1 MGNIGST
8 SLLIVPKF
16 DNLSGTINKALGS
29 ADGKV
34 STSAGTR
41 MGQNTAKGFGK
52 GFAIAGAVSGV
63 VSRAVDSAISTVSS
77 HVDSAVKRL
86 DTLNLFPKTMQ
97 SLGYSSK
104 EASQWVNY
112 MSDRLQA
119 LPTRLDDMVTTVKG
133 ISVITKDLGKATKA
147 GLALNDML
155 IASGANQQLAT
166 AATEQFRQVLSKGR
180 PDMQDWKSLMQAMP
194 GQLDQL
200 AKAMLGPTA
209 GAKDLY
215 VALGGGKESEGGD
228 LWGTI
233 SMDQL
238 LDAMIKLDLEGGS
251 HLTSFKEQAETAAGG
266 IETQMA
272 NTSNAIT
279 RGLADTLK
287 AIGNENISGMFS
299 GLKKGISDAFKT
311 VNSYI
316 PSIVGILKT
325 IAPVF
330 ADLAPKVAIGVAAFM
345 GLQHVVPVIKTVVGA
360 VKTLG
365 IIDSLQY
372 GFLSLTSAINPVT
385 LGLAAVAS
393 VIGVVGG
400 SMLAARQEQDAL
412 AKSYGAFSDE
422 VKRSSGLDHYYTVSD
437 SIKKQ
442 SELAKYSIE
451 DLRSSF
457 QRHAEAMKANNDEA
471 ENTIGTLTQIQNVIN
486 STSGKVDLSAEENGR
501 LEWALKT
508 LADQYDINISK
519 SDVLANQYTDE
530 NGQVHNL
537 RESIDELVE
546 SKKKEARVNALS
558 KNLAEAYE
566 AQIQAAKT
574 YQEKV
579 KAVNDEYQ
587 KGYEIGMQAS
597 DKTIEASG
605 KTREEY
611 ARAAAEHR
619 AAASQAKK
627 DANEAK
633 GSLDSA
639 NESVKSL
646 EKSLGD
652 AANGASSFSDVISGL
667 GSKAI
672 ESMAN
677 VGLDIDQLSAG
688 LQQVGISAEQVSA
701 LGTDMFSALATASNG
716 SVSEMVKSI
725 QNLNALGVDPKE
737 FTVTD
742 DGTIKDQAGNV
753 WDFNAMT
760 INDKP
765 YQVNDDGTIT
775 AAELGIDHVSAK
787 SIRDKYFSVVAEDH
801 ASGTISHVLGMLSQV
816 SGVFT
821 AHLHA
826 NASGGI
832 RANAAGGVRYHAD
845 GAIAT
850 KAAPLD
856 IVGEAGAEAIVPL
869 TNRRYSQP
877 FADIIAESVTN
888 RLNNF
893 DIAAWLNGNLPRL
906 ISEGA
911 PVTVVSER
919 EEKRRIR
926 GMMVNA

>member
-63 VSRAVDSAISTVSS
+63 VSRAVDGAISTVSS

-155 IASGANQQLAT
+155 IASGANQQIAT
-166 AATEQFRQVLSKGR
+166 AAAEQFRQMLSKGK

-209 GAKDLY
+209 GANDLY
-215 VALGGGKESEGGD
+215 EALGGGKHQQ
-228 LWGTI
+228 TI

-345 GLQHVVPVIKTVVGA
+345 GLRKVSSVVSNVIETIGKLNSG
-360 VKTLG
+360 LG
-365 IIDSLQY
+365 FILNLPSML
-372 GFLSLTSAINPVT
+372 NPVT

-393 VIGVVGG
+393 VVGVVGG
-400 SMLAARQEQDAL
+400 SMLAAKHEQDKL
-412 AKSYGAFSDE
+412 TKSYGSFADE
-422 VKRSSGLDHYYTVSD
+422 VKRTGDLGTYFTVSD

-442 SELAKYSIE
+442 SELAKYSLD
-451 DLRSSF
+451 DLRNSF
-457 QRHAEAMKANNDEA
+457 EKHAETMKANNDEA
-471 ENTIGTLTQIQNVIN
+471 ENTIGTLTQIQRVID
-486 STSGKVDLSAEENGR
+486 STVKKTDLSAEENGK

-508 LADQYDINISK
+508 LSDQYGINISK
-519 SDVLANQYTDE
+519 SDVLAGKYTDE
-530 NGQVHNL
+530 NGQVQDL
-537 RESIDELVE
+537 AKSIDNLVAA
-546 SKKKEARVNALS
+546 KKKEARINAAS
-558 KNLAEAYE
+558 KNLTEAYSAQTE
-566 AQIQAAKT
+566 ALKT
-574 YQEKV
+574 YNSAYSAYLKQKEEAYQREKEEGYN
-579 KAVNDEYQ
+579 AEYYVNQLGYKSVEEGIKGQAEKDEQ
-587 KGYEIGMQAS
+587 VRKL
-597 DKTIEASG
+597 
-605 KTREEY
+605 
-611 ARAAAEHR
+611 
-619 AAASQAKK
+619 KK
-627 DANEAK
+627 DADEAK
-633 GSLDSA
+633 GALDSA
-639 NESVKSL
+639 NTSVKDL
-646 EKSLGD
+646 ERSMGD
-652 AANGASSFSDVISGL
+652 AASGAADLMNTIAGF

-672 ESMAN
+672 DSMAN
-677 VGLDIDQLSAG
+677 VGLDVNQLSEA
-688 LQQVGISAEQVSA
+688 LVNAGISTQQLES
-701 LGTDMFSALATASNG
+701 LGTDMFSALVTASNG

-725 QNLNALGVDPKE
+725 QNLNALGIDPKE

-742 DGTIKDQAGNV
+742 DGTIQDQAGNV

-760 INDKP
+760 INGKH
-765 YQVNDDGTIT
+765 YEVNDDGTIS

-801 ASGTISHVLGMLSQV
+801 ATSTINHVLGMLSQV

-877 FADIIAESVTN
+877 FADIIAEGVTN

-906 ISEGA
+906 IAEGA

-926 GMMVNA
+926 EMMVNA